1 MLSNPFLDHPEYKK
15 EFINHCHLSYGLFG
29 GICEVYWS
37 RKRDF
42 WFGFNENDY
51 RKTYVV
57 NIPKLISFRSGR
69 TSDNI
74 LYQATKTILSYK
86 ASINANTS
94 NQKAKFKDCFGRAFN
109 DIINILS
116 DDYYFDKEILQYSVM
131 AVFKLFFK
139 KIDSFG
145 QTDFNSFISQMIN
158 YYSGYSLLIVS
169 ALTLYKSNLDAKK
182 KQKAENYEI
191 FITSLFAKIISAAQD
206 ENMKQMLLNSNVL
219 ILSIDERDFW
229 FTTNFRRNDGVYCQ
243 FHYMKEL
250 EFACPTARNY
260 KMIESFI
267 DIIKSC
273 MCQGTIDYNEL
284 LEQLDCKNLFQN
296 INF

>member
-1 MLSNPFLDHPEYKK
+1 MYGNPFLDHPEYKN
-15 EFINHCHLSYGLFG
+15 EFKNHCRLSHKTFG
-29 GICEVYWS
+29 GNCEVFWT

-51 RKTYVV
+51 RKTYVF
-57 NIPKLISFRSGR
+57 NIPKLISFRSGK

-86 ASINANTS
+86 ASINANS
-94 NQKAKFKDCFGRAFN
+94 SDQKAKFKDCFGQAFN

-116 DDYYFDKEILQYSVM
+116 DNYNFDKQILEYSIM
-131 AVFKLFFK
+131 AVFSLLFS

-145 QTDFNSFISQMIN
+145 QNDFKSFISQMIN

-182 KQKAENYEI
+182 RQKAENYEI
-191 FITSLFAKIISAAQD
+191 FITSLFANIISAAQD
-206 ENMKQMLLNSNVL
+206 ENLKQMLLNSNVL

-229 FTTNFRRNDGVYCQ
+229 FTTNFRRNDGVYCK
-243 FHYMKEL
+243 FHYMNEL

-260 KMIESFI
+260 KMIETFV
-267 DIIKSC
+267 DIITSC
-273 MCQGTIDYNEL
+273 MRQGTIDYNKL
-284 LEQLDCKNLFQN
+284 LEQLDCKYLFQN